1 MHMTSRDHIIRK
13 TYFRG
18 YVAKSVYFLRIGK
31 HHD

>member
-1 MHMTSRDHIIRK
+1 MHMISRDHIRK

-31 HHD
+31 QHD